1 MDIEMNQV
9 LSDKQEKKIRK
20 RKKGLYRNLVK
31 QLEFYFSDANMT
43 KSKFMQEATKDDPW
57 IEISTFLKFNKI
69 NTLLANFGCENPLK
83 ELTKAL
89 EVVDSD
95 LLESSEGKVK
105 RGLPLAPKPD
115 EDECTI
121 YVENIS
127 IEMDHDT
134 LKKIFSVYGKVV
146 YVSIPKYRD
155 FKTNKGFA
163 FVEFE
168 EVDVAKKALEAFG
181 ADSSVIDAKMEP
193 GDLLS
198 IKTFNEEKDGKEQ
211 SKENMES
218 EGNLKKRKNDAGDEE
233 TNKKVKLEDEDEL
246 KKKKKKPRLR
256 KESGTESGIMQ
267 GDGQSTGIKILSKIE
282 WKRLRNQYL
291 NLQRKNMKL
300 AKQKYKKQ
308 AFQSGP
314 KQKEGELKEVEVG
327 KQKEGKVKEKEG
339 KQKDAGKESK
349 LKETEVGKPK
359 DAGKEGKV
367 KEIDVGKQ
375 KDAGKDH
382 QSDGVSKTP
391 NVIVKV
397 TVKDGV
403 EDVKKLKHKI
413 RELLGGEAVGYVDA
427 RVGAPEAHVRCR
439 DQAQANK
446 LANVTAVDG
455 WKWVKIQG
463 EEEGKYWEKIE
474 EDRQDKRQGK
484 VKIPKEKKKNKLIKN
499 IEKSKGVHTY
509 FGE

>member
-1 MDIEMNQV
+1 
-9 LSDKQEKKIRK
+9 
-20 RKKGLYRNLVK
+20 
-31 QLEFYFSDANMT
+31 
-43 KSKFMQEATKDDPW
+43 
-57 IEISTFLKFNKI
+57 
-69 NTLLANFGCENPLK
+69 
-83 ELTKAL
+83 
-89 EVVDSD
+89 
-95 LLESSEGKVK
+95 
-105 RGLPLAPKPD
+105 
-115 EDECTI
+115 
-121 YVENIS
+121 
-127 IEMDHDT
+127 
-134 LKKIFSVYGKVV
+134 
-146 YVSIPKYRD
+146 
-155 FKTNKGFA
+155 
-163 FVEFE
+163 
-168 EVDVAKKALEAFG
+168 
-181 ADSSVIDAKMEP
+181 
-193 GDLLS
+193 
-198 IKTFNEEKDGKEQ
+198 
-211 SKENMES
+211 
-218 EGNLKKRKNDAGDEE
+218 
-233 TNKKVKLEDEDEL
+233 
-246 KKKKKKPRLR
+246 
-256 KESGTESGIMQ
+256 
-267 GDGQSTGIKILSKIE
+267 
-282 WKRLRNQYL
+282 
-291 NLQRKNMKL
+291 MKL

-314 KQKEGELKEVEVG
+314 KQKEGELKEVE
-327 KQKEGKVKEKEG
+327 EG

-367 KEIDVGKQ
+367 KEIDLGKQ

-403 EDVKKLKHKI
+403 EDVKKLKQKI

-484 VKIPKEKKKNKLIKN
+484 VKIPKEKKKNTGKRLKKTDKIKDR
-499 IEKSKGVHTY
+499 
-509 FGE
+509 

>member
-1 MDIEMNQV
+1 
-9 LSDKQEKKIRK
+9 
-20 RKKGLYRNLVK
+20 
-31 QLEFYFSDANMT
+31 
-43 KSKFMQEATKDDPW
+43 MQEATKDDPW

-83 ELTKAL
+83 ELIKAL

-95 LLESSEGKVK
+95 LLQSSEGKVK
-105 RGLPLAPKPD
+105 RGIPLAPKPD

-168 EVDVAKKALEAFG
+168 EVDVAKKALEAY
-181 ADSSVIDAKMEP
+181 SSVIDAKMEP

-256 KESGTESGIMQ
+256 KESGTEVGIMQ

-327 KQKEGKVKEKEG
+327 KQKEGKVKKKEG
-339 KQKDAGKESK
+339 KQKDAGKEGK
-349 LKETEVGKPK
+349 VKETEVGKPK
-359 DAGKEGKV
+359 DAGK
-367 KEIDVGKQ
+367 
-375 KDAGKDH
+375 DH
-382 QSDGVSKTP
+382 QSDGVTKTL

-484 VKIPKEKKKNKLIKN
+484 VKIPKEK
-499 IEKSKGVHTY
+499 IEEDRQDKRQGKVKIPK
-509 FGE
+509 